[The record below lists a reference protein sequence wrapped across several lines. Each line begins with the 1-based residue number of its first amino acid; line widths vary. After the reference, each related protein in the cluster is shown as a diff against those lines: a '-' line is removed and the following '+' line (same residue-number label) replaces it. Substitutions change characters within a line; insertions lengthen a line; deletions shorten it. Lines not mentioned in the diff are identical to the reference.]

1 MCTIS
6 EWESTYIVSK
16 VKERGTYMAQR
27 KGRDQKSVPWRC
39 LITSV
44 PLWATIIHS
53 LGNNWCIAFFFTQLP
68 TYMRNV
74 LGFSIK
80 SQTLGNWRNAFWT
93 CVAMYTLT
101 TIVYL
106 LFASVSVQPW
116 NSLRGTWDV
125 TTTHEDHHVVDKIED
140 NKEEETNSLQTSVS

>member
-1 MCTIS
+1 MSGCVVAIYARACDSLDPTSGKAQVFLLRLLRINES
-6 EWESTYIVSK
+6 ESMYIVTK

-27 KGRDQKSVPWRC
+27 KGRDQKSVPWRS

-80 SQTLGNWRNAFWT
+80 S
-93 CVAMYTLT
+93 
-101 TIVYL
+101 
-106 LFASVSVQPW
+106 VS
-116 NSLRGTWDV
+116 SDGSTGD
-125 TTTHEDHHVVDKIED
+125 
-140 NKEEETNSLQTSVS
+140 